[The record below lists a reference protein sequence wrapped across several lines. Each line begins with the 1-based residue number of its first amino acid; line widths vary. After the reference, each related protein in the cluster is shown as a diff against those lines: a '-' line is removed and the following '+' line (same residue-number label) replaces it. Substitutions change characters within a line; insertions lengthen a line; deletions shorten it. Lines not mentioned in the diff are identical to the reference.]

1 MCRENFNC
9 AENDIPANILC
20 QNNVE
25 LVSIQCQDVDLK
37 LFQHCVPA
45 AGIWLCG
52 RWVLVVWTL
61 VFGSVDVEIWLSEH
75 DLGCME
81 V

>member
-1 MCRENFNC
+1 M
-9 AENDIPANILC
+9 
-20 QNNVE
+20 
-25 LVSIQCQDVDLK
+25 SIQCQDVDLK

-61 VFGSVDVEIWLSEH
+61 GFGSVDVEIWLSEH